1 MKRAT
6 FTTTRGAGLAVGWL
20 LLFSPVPLTAQEAPA
35 EQQGQTGHTGMHGMG
50 EHGKGPGMKAKRRQH
65 HEEMEK
71 LHQEMSQE
79 LEKQMTA
86 LREHTKTMDGIT
98 DEKQLLTEMKKH
110 QQMADTLLGT
120 MLEQRKKMHAQMKKH
135 HERNHDRMGKAQP
148 SGGRGSGAESS
159 GEHEQHHGK

>member
-6 FTTTRGAGLAVGWL
+6 FTTTIGAGLAVGWL
-20 LLFSPVPLTAQEAPA
+20 LLVSPLPLTAQDAPV
-35 EQQGQTGHTGMHGMG
+35 EQQGQTGHTGGHGMM
-50 EHGKGPGMKAKRRQH
+50 EHGKRLGMRAKMRQH

-71 LHQEMSQE
+71 LHQEMGQE

-110 QQMADTLLGT
+110 QQMTDTLLGT
-120 MLEQRKKMHAQMKKH
+120 MLEQREKMHAQMKKH
-135 HERNHDRMGKAQP
+135 HERMHDRMGKDQP
-148 SGGRGSGAESS
+148 SEGSGTEPS

>member
-6 FTTTRGAGLAVGWL
+6 FIVTRVASLAASSL
-20 LLFSPVPLTAQEAPA
+20 ILFSPVSLIAQEAPA
-35 EQQGQTGHTGMHGMG
+35 EQQGQSEHPSMQGGM
-50 EHGKGPGMKAKRRQH
+50 EHGKRSGMRAKMRQH

-71 LHQEMSQE
+71 LHQEMNQE

-86 LREHTKTMDGIT
+86 LREHTKMMDGIT

-120 MLEQRKKMHAQMKKH
+120 MIEQREKMHTQMKKR
-135 HERNHDRMGKAQP
+135 HERMHERRGKNQP
-148 SGGRGSGAESS
+148 SGRSGAEPS
-159 GEHEQHHGK
+159 GKHEQHHNK

>member
-1 MKRAT
+1 MKRTT
-6 FTTTRGAGLAVGWL
+6 FTTTMAAGLAAGWL
-20 LLFSPVPLTAQEAPA
+20 LLFSSVPLTAQEAPT
-35 EQQGQTGHTGMHGMG
+35 EQQEQREHPGMHGGM
-50 EHGKGPGMKAKRRQH
+50 EHGKRSGMRAKMRQH

-98 DEKQLLTEMKKH
+98 DEKQLLTELKKH
-110 QQMADTLLGT
+110 QQMSDTLLST
-120 MLEQRKKMHAQMKKH
+120 MLEQREKLHMQMKKR
-135 HERNHDRMGKAQP
+135 HERMHGRRGKTQ
-148 SGGRGSGAESS
+148 SSEGSGPELS